1 MKVLLH
7 SNAPWAPTGY
17 GQQVKLFAPRLAEHY
32 ELAISSFYGL
42 EGDRLNW
49 DGIQVFPGLGGEF
62 GNDYLV
68 KNAERYF
75 GGAARAGL
83 ILTLMDVWVLRP
95 DVISQLNVASWAPV
109 DHEPAPPA
117 VIEYFRRSGAIPIAM
132 TRFGQEELIEFDP
145 LYVPHGVD
153 TSVFKPYPQ
162 AEAREQV
169 GADKDAFI
177 VGMVAANKGK
187 PSRKCFQ
194 EALQAFAIFR
204 ERHDDAILYLHTDL
218 TGDEDILSLK
228 ESLQIPDDA
237 VRMADQYRINLQ
249 PLPPAMMAR
258 VYSTFDVL
266 LNPSAGEGFGVP
278 IIEAQAC
285 GVPAIVTDF
294 SAMKEVCGAGWK
306 VGCRADWTGQ
316 RSWQARPNVEE
327 IVASL
332 EECYGLTAP
341 RRKEI
346 AKTAVS
352 HARTYDA
359 DRVLTE
365 HFLPAL
371 KEIERR
377 LTERNEEREPV
388 VIKAAA

>member
-1 MKVLLH
+1 MDIWVLD
-7 SNAPWAPTGY
+7 
-17 GQQVKLFAPRLAEHY
+17 PRVW
-32 ELAISSFYGL
+32 S
-42 EGDRLNW
+42 RLNT
-49 DGIQVFPGLGGEF
+49 VS
-62 GNDYLV
+62 
-68 KNAERYF
+68 
-75 GGAARAGL
+75 
-83 ILTLMDVWVLRP
+83 WV
-95 DVISQLNVASWAPV
+95 PV
-109 DHEPAPPA
+109 DHQPCPGP
-117 VIEYFRRSGAIPIAM
+117 VRNFIENSGAMPIAM
-132 TRFGQEELIEFDP
+132 SKFGRDQLADFDP
-145 LYVPHGVD
+145 LYVPHGID
-153 TSVFKPYPQ
+153 TKVLRPIDK
-162 AEAREQV
+162 AEAREKT
-169 GADKDAFI
+169 GMPEDAFI

>member
-1 MKVLLH
+1 V
-7 SNAPWAPTGY
+7 
-17 GQQVKLFAPRLAEHY
+17 
-32 ELAISSFYGL
+32 
-42 EGDRLNW
+42 
-49 DGIQVFPGLGGEF
+49 
-62 GNDYLV
+62 
-68 KNAERYF
+68 
-75 GGAARAGL
+75 
-83 ILTLMDVWVLRP
+83 
-95 DVISQLNVASWAPV
+95 
-109 DHEPAPPA
+109 
-117 VIEYFRRSGAIPIAM
+117 
-132 TRFGQEELIEFDP
+132 
-145 LYVPHGVD
+145 
-153 TSVFKPYPQ
+153 
-162 AEAREQV
+162 
-169 GADKDAFI
+169 
-177 VGMVAANKGK
+177 
-187 PSRKCFQ
+187 
-194 EALQAFAIFR
+194 QAFAIFR